1 MDLENR
7 KDHVPIRMINPNV
20 YNSLYGLPMQQ
31 TWEDLVLWEWFLN
44 RVQVKSVLELGT
56 GSAAFSCFLLTQCV
70 SRGLS
75 FATIDI
81 YEPEHHVLHKL
92 LGIPSVFCQ
101 IDLSKPSAK
110 KQVSQ
115 VISGLPR
122 PLVLYCDNGD
132 KPHEV
137 AMFGSLLQRGDYLGV
152 HDFGVE
158 FHPHD
163 LEPVRDRIVEVTRPS
178 EALGRTR
185 WYQVIK

>member
-81 YEPEHHVLHKL
+81 Y
-92 LGIPSVFCQ
+92 
-101 IDLSKPSAK
+101 
-110 KQVSQ
+110 
-115 VISGLPR
+115 
-122 PLVLYCDNGD
+122 
-132 KPHEV
+132 
-137 AMFGSLLQRGDYLGV
+137 
-152 HDFGVE
+152 
-158 FHPHD
+158 
-163 LEPVRDRIVEVTRPS
+163 
-178 EALGRTR
+178 
-185 WYQVIK
+185 